1 MNQDLKQLTCQAYQ
15 VFVFNNLPNRR
26 IRHAPC
32 IASGFDR
39 TNYSGLE
46 WVPTLQERSFKKGAL
61 TSARNPFRN
70 IQNYFF
76 RKTRFL
82 KIISPLKFSA
92 SPKFVG
98 IDLGTTTSGLS
109 YIRSDGNPEIVPNS
123 DGERMTPSVVY
134 FDNHEGI
141 KLVGSAARDGGN
153 PERTVHLIKQ
163 HMDNPNFTITFDGK
177 KWTPTEISAL
187 ILAKLR
193 RDCSKLIGEIRD
205 AVITVPANFNE
216 LARKA
221 TIAAGTIAGLNVTR
235 IVNEPTAAAL
245 YYAHSQKM
253 QGRILVYDLGGG
265 TLDVT
270 VLEVSGPHIRCIT
283 SEGARRLGG
292 TNFDERLLDIIAQAY
307 KTQHGVALY
316 ENERQRRRV
325 LQSGEDMKKML
336 SKLRQVTDTVGN
348 EKGGLTRI
356 ELSREVYEDAISR
369 LLTRTLMLVEQAL
382 TSAGLTQRDIDHV
395 ALVGGSTRMPRV
407 RDILSSYF
415 GFEPS
420 SCGNVDE
427 CVALG
432 ASLFAMNGA
441 QVEEVCN
448 HSYGTLA
455 ILEDAVTGTEVYG
468 NSIVIPKNTP
478 IPCEQSQTYVTS
490 EDNEQTIE
498 VDITQGEDLDP
509 KYVDII
515 GSITLE
521 VPPNRPAGCEVT
533 VTYAYDLNQRVK
545 ATVKDEQT
553 GIVTQ
558 VAISYQGEGVLSDEE
573 VERKRAYFEQ
583 VRIE

>member
-1 MNQDLKQLTCQAYQ
+1 
-15 VFVFNNLPNRR
+15 
-26 IRHAPC
+26 
-32 IASGFDR
+32 
-39 TNYSGLE
+39 
-46 WVPTLQERSFKKGAL
+46 
-61 TSARNPFRN
+61 
-70 IQNYFF
+70 
-76 RKTRFL
+76 
-82 KIISPLKFSA
+82 
-92 SPKFVG
+92 
-98 IDLGTTTSGLS
+98 
-109 YIRSDGNPEIVPNS
+109 
-123 DGERMTPSVVY
+123 MTPSVVY
-134 FDNHEGI
+134 FDNHEDI
-141 KLVGSAARDGGN
+141 KLVGSSARDGGD
-153 PERTVHLIKQ
+153 PDRTVHLIKQ
-163 HMDNPNFTITFDGK
+163 HMDNPHFTVDIDGK

-193 RDCSKLIGEIRD
+193 RDCSQIIGEIRD

-245 YYAHSQKM
+245 YYAQMHNM

-270 VLEVSGPHIRCIT
+270 ILEVEGDSIKCVT

-292 TNFDERLLDIIAQAY
+292 ANFDQRLLDIIAAAY
-307 KTQHGVALY
+307 ENEHGVALY

-356 ELSREVYEDAISR
+356 ELTRDVYEEAVSR
-369 LLTRTLMLVEQAL
+369 LLTRTIMLVEQSL
-382 TSAGLTQRDIDHV
+382 RSAGLGPKDIDHV

-407 RDILSSYF
+407 REMLKTYF

-432 ASLFAMNGA
+432 ASLFAMKGA
-441 QVEEVCN
+441 QVSEVCN

-455 ILEDAVTGTEVYG
+455 ILEDAATGEEIYA

-478 IPCEQSQTYVTS
+478 IPCQQSQTYVTS
-490 EDNEQTIE
+490 EDNEQRIDVE
-498 VDITQGEDLDP
+498 ITQGEDTDP
-509 KYVDII
+509 KYVDVI
-515 GSITLE
+515 GRIVLE
-521 VPPNRPAGCEVT
+521 VPPNRPAGCEIT
-533 VTYAYDLNQRVK
+533 VTYAYDMNQRVK

-553 GIVTQ
+553 GKVTA

-573 VERKRAYFEQ
+573 VERKRAYFDQ

>member
-1 MNQDLKQLTCQAYQ
+1 LKAT
-15 VFVFNNLPNRR
+15 
-26 IRHAPC
+26 
-32 IASGFDR
+32 
-39 TNYSGLE
+39 
-46 WVPTLQERSFKKGAL
+46 
-61 TSARNPFRN
+61 
-70 IQNYFF
+70 
-76 RKTRFL
+76 
-82 KIISPLKFSA
+82 A
-92 SPKFVG
+92 SPQFVG

-109 YIRSDGNPEIVPNS
+109 YIRSDGNPEIVPNA

-134 FDNHEGI
+134 FDNHEDI
-141 KLVGSAARDGGN
+141 KLVGSAARDGGD

-163 HMDNPNFTITFDGK
+163 HMDNPHYTISIDGK

-193 RDCSKLIGEIRD
+193 RDCSKLIGDIRD
-205 AVITVPANFNE
+205 VVITVPANFNE

-245 YYAHSQKM
+245 YYAHTQNM

-270 VLEVSGPHIRCIT
+270 ILEVTGEHIRCIT

-292 TNFDERLLDIIAQAY
+292 ANFDERLLDLIASAY
-307 KTQHGVALY
+307 QTEHGVALY

-348 EKGGLTRI
+348 ETGGLTRI
-356 ELSREVYEDAISR
+356 ELTRDVYEDAVSR
-369 LLTRTLMLVEQAL
+369 LLTRTLMLVEQSL
-382 TSAGLTQRDIDHV
+382 RSAGLTPQDIDHV

-407 RDILSSYF
+407 REILRGYF

-432 ASLFAMNGA
+432 ASLFALKGA
-441 QVEEVCN
+441 EVEEVCN

-455 ILEDAVTGTEVYG
+455 IIEDAATGVEIYA

-478 IPCEQSQTYVTS
+478 IPCEQSQTYITS

-498 VDITQGEDLDP
+498 VEITQGEDMDP
-509 KYVDII
+509 KYVDVI
-515 GSITLE
+515 GRITFD
-521 VPPNRPAGCEVT
+521 VPPNRPAGCEIT

-545 ATVKDEQT
+545 ATIRDEQT
-553 GIVTQ
+553 GKVKE
-558 VAISYQGEGVLSDEE
+558 VAISYQGEGVLSDDE
-573 VERKRAYFEQ
+573 VERKRAYFDQ